1 MATESQ
7 SKVSWLWATT
17 VAVILLVMEF
27 LLLSALIP
35 ADWSTRM
42 RDQEVR
48 WVSSQL
54 GEGTATAVFA
64 TAQHWYGAVFLRSG
78 LVDVSYELLLPDA
91 ADVKDTPELDKL
103 AGVPIWP
110 WVKIRLDLIWFAV
123 YLAIQRLVVLFA
135 WWPFIGFALI
145 GAVGDGLIRRRIR
158 LAGFDYPSPL
168 AHRLAVQVL
177 LVLGFLIGFGL
188 LLPLPVPPLAVPV
201 LALIAAAALA
211 VLLTQTQKRV

>member
-7 SKVSWLWATT
+7 TKTSWLWATT
-17 VAVILLVMEF
+17 VAVILLLMEF
-27 LLLSALIP
+27 VLLSALIP

-64 TAQHWYGAVFLRSG
+64 SAQHWYGMIFLRSG
-78 LVDVSYELLLPDA
+78 LVDASYDLLLPDA
-91 ADVKDTPELDKL
+91 AAVKNTPELDKL
-103 AGVPIWP
+103 ASVPLWP
-110 WVKIRLDLIWFAV
+110 WVKTRLDLIWFAI

-135 WWPFIGFALI
+135 WWPFIGFVLI

-168 AHRLAVQVL
+168 AHRLSVRVL
-177 LVLGFLIGFGL
+177 LGLGFLVGFGL

-201 LALIAAAALA
+201 LAVIAATALA

>member
-1 MATESQ
+1 MATDTQ
-7 SKVSWLWATT
+7 TKTSWLWATT
-17 VAVILLVMEF
+17 VAVMLLIMEF
-27 LLLSALIP
+27 VLLSALIP
-35 ADWSTRM
+35 ADWSSRM

-48 WVSSQL
+48 WASSQL

-64 TAQHWYGAVFLRSG
+64 SAQHWYGMIFLRSG
-78 LVDVSYELLLPDA
+78 LVDASYDLLLPDA
-91 ADVKDTPELDKL
+91 ATVEKTPELDKL
-103 AGVPIWP
+103 ASVPLWP
-110 WVKIRLDLIWFAV
+110 WVKTRLDLIWFAI

-135 WWPFIGFALI
+135 WWPFIGFVLI

-168 AHRLAVQVL
+168 AHRLAVRVL
-177 LVLGFLIGFGL
+177 LGLGFLVGFGL

-201 LALIAAAALA
+201 LALIANAALA

>member
-1 MATESQ
+1 MTTESQ
-7 SKVSWLWATT
+7 TKASWLWATT
-17 VAVILLVMEF
+17 VAIILLLMEF
-27 LLLSALIP
+27 VLLSALIP

-48 WVSSQL
+48 WVSSQF
-54 GEGTATAVFA
+54 GEETATAIFA
-64 TAQHWYGAVFLRSG
+64 TAQHGYGTIFLRSG
-78 LVDVSYELLLPDA
+78 LVDASYDLLLPDA
-91 ADVKDTPELDKL
+91 AAVEKTPELDTL
-103 AGVPIWP
+103 ASVPIWP
-110 WVKIRLDLIWFAV
+110 WVKTRLDLIWFSI

-168 AHRLAVQVL
+168 AHRLAVRVL
-177 LVLGFLIGFGL
+177 LGLGFLIGFGL